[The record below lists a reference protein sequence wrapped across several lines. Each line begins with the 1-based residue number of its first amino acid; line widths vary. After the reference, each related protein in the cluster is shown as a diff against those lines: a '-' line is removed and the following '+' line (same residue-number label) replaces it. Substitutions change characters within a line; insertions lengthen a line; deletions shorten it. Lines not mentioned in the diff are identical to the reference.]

1 MSVSVS
7 ALSPS
12 PSSSAPSS
20 PAPSSRAGLSAALRL
35 GAVHL
40 RTRRPQA
47 LAAFYEQ
54 VVGLTRLAP
63 QAGRIALGAG
73 GVPLIVLEEAADA
86 VAPPAHAP
94 GLFHTAIRVPD
105 RASLAVRMNV
115 LRAHG
120 VPFGASDHLVSEAL
134 YFDDPDGNGI
144 EVYRDRPKAEWFG
157 PDGKLQMATLRLDL
171 NSLARESAELGPAPA
186 GTDVGHVHLKVGDLA
201 AAHRFWVELAGFEV
215 MARYPGALF
224 VSAGKYHHHLGL
236 NVWHSQGAA
245 PPPAHASGLAGFEI
259 VLPPAEI
266 AALKARFAAAGVP
279 LAEVDGAVLLED
291 PSGNRARITAG
302 EG

>member
-1 MSVSVS
+1 MSVST
-7 ALSPS
+7 LSPT
-12 PSSSAPSS
+12 
-20 PAPSSRAGLSAALRL
+20 PAAHAGLSGALRL

-40 RTRRPQA
+40 RTRAPDR

-54 VVGLTRLAP
+54 VVGLSRLAP
-63 QAGRIALGAG
+63 QAGRIVLGAG
-73 GVPLIVLEEAADA
+73 DKAIIVLEDAPDA
-86 VAPPAHAP
+86 VAPPARAP

-134 YFDDPDGNGI
+134 YLDDPDGNGI
-144 EVYRDRPKAEWFG
+144 EIYRDRPRSEWFG
-157 PDGKLQMATLRLDL
+157 PDGTLQMATLRLDL
-171 NSLARESAELGPAPA
+171 TSLAAESTERGPAPA
-186 GTDVGHVHLKVGDLA
+186 GTDVGHVHLKVNDLA

-215 MARYPGALF
+215 MARYPGAVF

-245 PPPAHASGLAGFEI
+245 PPSVEASGLAGFEI
-259 VLPPAEI
+259 ALPPAEI
-266 AALKARFAAAGVP
+266 AALKARFAAAGQP
-279 LAEVDGAVLLED
+279 LAESEGAVWLQD
-291 PSGNRARITAG
+291 PSGNRARVTAG
-302 EG
+302 GAG

>member
-1 MSVSVS
+1 MPVSA
-7 ALSPS
+7 ALSPT
-12 PSSSAPSS
+12 APPHAS
-20 PAPSSRAGLSAALRL
+20 LSGALRL

-40 RTRRPQA
+40 RTRAPDR

-54 VVGLTRLAP
+54 VVGLARLP
-63 QAGRIALGAG
+63 SQAGGIALGAG
-73 GVPLIVLEEAADA
+73 DTALIVLEDA
-86 VAPPAHAP
+86 PDAIAPPPRAP

-144 EVYRDRPKAEWFG
+144 EIYRDRPKAEWFG

-171 NSLARESAELGPAPA
+171 NGLAGESSGLGPAPT
-186 GTDVGHVHLKVGDLA
+186 GTDVGHVHLKVSDLA

-259 VLPPAEI
+259 ALPAADI
-266 AALKARFAAAGVP
+266 AAIRQRFAATGTALP
-279 LAEVDGAVLLED
+279 EADGAVLLED
-291 PSGNRARITAG
+291 PAGNRARLSVLR
-302 EG
+302 ED

>member
-1 MSVSVS
+1 MSVST
-7 ALSPS
+7 LSP
-12 PSSSAPSS
+12 PVGPH
-20 PAPSSRAGLSAALRL
+20 AGLSAALRL

-40 RTRRPQA
+40 RTRTPDQ

-63 QAGRIALGAG
+63 QAGRIVLGAG
-73 GVPLIVLEEAADA
+73 DKAIIVLEDAPDA
-86 VAPPAHAP
+86 VAPPARAP

-144 EVYRDRPKAEWFG
+144 EIYRDRPRAEWFG
-157 PDGKLQMATLRLDL
+157 PDGTLQMATLRLDL
-171 NSLARESAELGPAPA
+171 TNLAAESTDLGPAPA
-186 GTDVGHVHLKVGDLA
+186 GTDVGHVHLKVNDLA
-201 AAHRFWVELAGFEV
+201 AAHRFWVELAGFDV

-236 NVWHSQGAA
+236 NVWHSQGAE
-245 PPPAHASGLAGFEI
+245 PPPVEANGLAGFEI

-266 AALKARFAAAGVP
+266 AALKARFAAAGQP
-279 LAEVDGAVLLED
+279 LAESEGAVWLQD
-291 PSGNRARITAG
+291 PSGNRARVTAG
-302 EG
+302 GEG

>member
-1 MSVSVS
+1 MSVS
-7 ALSPS
+7 ALSPT
-12 PSSSAPSS
+12 APS
-20 PAPSSRAGLSAALRL
+20 PTVPSHAGLSAALRL

-40 RTRRPQA
+40 RTRTPDR

-54 VVGLTRLAP
+54 VVGLTRLAG
-63 QAGRIALGAG
+63 QAGRIVLGAG
-73 GVPLIVLEEAADA
+73 DKAIIVLEDA
-86 VAPPAHAP
+86 PDALAPPARAP

-144 EVYRDRPKAEWFG
+144 EIYRDRPRAEWFG
-157 PDGKLQMATLRLDL
+157 PDGTLQMATLRLDL
-171 NSLARESAELGPAPA
+171 TNLAAESTDLGPAPA
-186 GTDVGHVHLKVGDLA
+186 GTDVGHVHLKVNDLA

-224 VSAGKYHHHLGL
+224 ISAGKYHHHLGL
-236 NVWHSQGAA
+236 NVWHSQGAE
-245 PPPAHASGLAGFEI
+245 PPPVEANGLAGFEI
-259 VLPPAEI
+259 VLP
-266 AALKARFAAAGVP
+266 
-279 LAEVDGAVLLED
+279 
-291 PSGNRARITAG
+291 
-302 EG
+302 